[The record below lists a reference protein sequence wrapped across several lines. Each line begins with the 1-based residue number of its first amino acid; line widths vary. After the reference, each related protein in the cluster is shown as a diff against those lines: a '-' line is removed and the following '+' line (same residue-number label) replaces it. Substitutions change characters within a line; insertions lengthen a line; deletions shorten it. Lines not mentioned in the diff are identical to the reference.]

1 MENAMWSLP
10 LGNEKVDFPAAMKE
24 YNRIRCF
31 WVKRSKE
38 ARQRFLDEV
47 FAKATTLDDN
57 FFSAARYNAETVIL
71 ENEIKELAEIV
82 ASAGKYEIDENIID
96 RDFHQDIYD
105 YWEQALNAVWQQA
118 CTIESQKQYE
128 VDYRE
133 AQKNNRS
140 QVVGGGFGVSGMLQG
155 MMVAGAVNAA
165 TGIAQSAV
173 NAIGNLGSTIRAAK
187 SRTELYQEAKE
198 IFSDAIEASVYV
210 IHLVHCKI
218 MNVDVQP
225 GMDYNKCR
233 AILNNIQKGI
243 IPQKDRMGSFCD
255 CFQYDPY
262 LEDIYKLYLE
272 AYPDNEI
279 DLQIIAEEFG
289 IDLVAMNEEKHRVYS
304 NVISDNN
311 EYFTVKN
318 ISDVPVANKIVSQ
331 NDRILSRYI
340 NVGRVFDVPKDID
353 ILDDFISECKIK
365 VNENSSEL
373 EHDLY
378 DAYLKVATPIME
390 RAIDFLSRFD
400 LSDLVN
406 KDGTFDVSTVEGID
420 GLQTACH
427 KIKYATNEQI
437 QEADKKLNKKRKS
450 LLREKAVQ
458 ENANGNNTASEKSHQ
473 SDDAATAPD
482 TTKERYAPSDS
493 EIAEFEK
500 DRDRMW
506 IYLAGKIV
514 FWFFWSAFL
523 SVAPIYI
530 SISYIVWY
538 IYRTFYKRFNKFRV
552 INNDLPKDRQVDIFR
567 LGIISLRWI

>member
-304 NVISDNN
+304 NPESFN
-311 EYFTVKN
+311 E
-318 ISDVPVANKIVSQ
+318 A
-331 NDRILSRYI
+331 
-340 NVGRVFDVPKDID
+340 
-353 ILDDFISECKIK
+353 
-365 VNENSSEL
+365 
-373 EHDLY
+373 
-378 DAYLKVATPIME
+378 
-390 RAIDFLSRFD
+390 
-400 LSDLVN
+400 
-406 KDGTFDVSTVEGID
+406 
-420 GLQTACH
+420 
-427 KIKYATNEQI
+427 
-437 QEADKKLNKKRKS
+437 
-450 LLREKAVQ
+450 
-458 ENANGNNTASEKSHQ
+458 HQ
-473 SDDAATAPD
+473 
-482 TTKERYAPSDS
+482 
-493 EIAEFEK
+493 
-500 DRDRMW
+500 
-506 IYLAGKIV
+506 
-514 FWFFWSAFL
+514 
-523 SVAPIYI
+523 
-530 SISYIVWY
+530 
-538 IYRTFYKRFNKFRV
+538 
-552 INNDLPKDRQVDIFR
+552 
-567 LGIISLRWI
+567 